1 MITTNDLVRHFS
13 DLLEDLKNG
22 ELSSKKT
29 RDLTLLYVKHK
40 KEDYD
45 KEKEDEREDEGEDEK
60 EHEKEDELKYFA
72 LGWYIHN
79 FLIKNPNK

>member
-45 KEKEDEREDEGEDEK
+45 KENQDKDEK
-60 EHEKEDELKYFA
+60 EDEKEDELKYFA

>member
-13 DLLEDLKNG
+13 DILEQLKND
-22 ELSSKKT
+22 ELGSEKT

-40 KEDYD
+40 KEEYD
-45 KEKEDEREDEGEDEK
+45 KEDKDEKKDKEDD
-60 EHEKEDELKYFA
+60 LKYFA

-79 FLIKNPNK
+79 FLIKNSNK